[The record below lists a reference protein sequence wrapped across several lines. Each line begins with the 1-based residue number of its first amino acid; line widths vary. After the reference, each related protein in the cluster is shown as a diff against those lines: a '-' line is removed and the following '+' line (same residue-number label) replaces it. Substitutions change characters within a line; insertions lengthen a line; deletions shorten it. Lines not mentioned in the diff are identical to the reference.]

1 MRGGSGG
8 TLTGAAYVLIV
19 DDDPAMADMY
29 RFGLEGQGFRV
40 EVLSSA
46 RTLNQAIEAE
56 PPDAVILDWD
66 LPGIR
71 GDEAL
76 ERLRET
82 SHGRHLPVL
91 FLSNFPGNRDG
102 RIDRVFHSGA
112 LAWLEK
118 INTTPTQLAQK
129 VSEAL
134 GLPPSPGG
142 GGRRV

>member
-1 MRGGSGG
+1 
-8 TLTGAAYVLIV
+8 LIV

-29 RFGLEGQGFRV
+29 TLGLEARGFRV
-40 EVLSSA
+40 EVLPTA
-46 RTLNQAIEAE
+46 RNLNQTVEAE
-56 PPDAVILDWD
+56 PPDAIILDWD

-82 SHGRHLPVL
+82 SRGRHVPVL

-102 RIDRVFHSGA
+102 RIDRVFRSGA

-118 INTTPTQLAQK
+118 VNTTPTQLAQK

-134 GLPPSPGG
+134 GLPPSPDGQRG
-142 GGRRV
+142 